1 MPYQLTDGGTT
12 ILVPQDKVYATRL
25 QMSGEGL
32 PVGDNGGYALLD
44 KQGLTTSEFQQ
55 QVGYQRALEGE
66 LKKTIESLDGV
77 RAAAVHLAIPQKDVF
92 TSDKEQPDRL
102 GAGLDGLGQPAGQRA
117 GAGDRQ
123 PGRVQRHRDDPRGR
137 HGRRLQRPGAL
148 GGRATRG
155 AGGR

>member
-1 MPYQLTDGGTT
+1 LTDGGTT

-92 TSDKEQPDRL
+92 TSDKDSPTASVLVSMGSGSRL
-102 GAGLDGLGQPAGQRA
+102 AGPQ
-117 GAGDRQ
+117 
-123 PGRVQRHRDDPRGR
+123 VQAIVN
-137 HGRRLQRPGAL
+137 LVASS
-148 GGRATRG
+148 
-155 AGGR
+155 